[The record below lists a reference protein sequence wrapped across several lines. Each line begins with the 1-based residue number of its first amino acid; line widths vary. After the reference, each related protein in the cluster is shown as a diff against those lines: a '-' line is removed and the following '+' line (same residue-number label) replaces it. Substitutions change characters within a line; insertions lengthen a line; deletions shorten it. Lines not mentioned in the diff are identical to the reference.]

1 VTDKNLRA
9 RVEALTNGIAYAM
22 ARAPV
27 PTATTTARE
36 YAASLAPLVIE
47 SGFLDQPAPPDT
59 ALREAARKLADEA
72 ARAVAEPR
80 RFHENEDDRQQQ
92 LGSLVALVRMALAT
106 APTPPVPN
114 NDHMPAPTPPD
125 TAALRCTCGAARE
138 YTGDHLGDCP
148 MYISVLDQPAPPDT
162 ALLRQTIAN
171 GVVAMRLTREYV
183 GEETLP
189 AIEGWSWF
197 DWTKEAEAALAATAP
212 TPPDEPMRG
221 DHDYGINYAPP
232 DTALREALDA
242 AVESAMRDLSGT
254 NEELRTVEE
263 AFQVGVGAGIA
274 KMRRAVEA
282 LHDRYEETGMMTGHS
297 AAWDMKDLLRL
308 AATAPTP
315 PDGLDAAWR
324 EAEAALPEGWWIEKV
339 YLRERGTYLETYS
352 AWARRPDSDGGLRG
366 DGATPTAA
374 LRSLADAFRAAA
386 PPEPAP

>member
-162 ALLRQTIAN
+162 AL
-171 GVVAMRLTREYV
+171 
-183 GEETLP
+183 
-189 AIEGWSWF
+189 
-197 DWTKEAEAALAATAP
+197 
-212 TPPDEPMRG
+212 
-221 DHDYGINYAPP
+221 
-232 DTALREALDA
+232 REALDA

>member
-47 SGFLDQPAPPDT
+47 SGFLDQP
-59 ALREAARKLADEA
+59 
-72 ARAVAEPR
+72 
-80 RFHENEDDRQQQ
+80 
-92 LGSLVALVRMALAT
+92 
-106 APTPPVPN
+106 
-114 NDHMPAPTPPD
+114 
-125 TAALRCTCGAARE
+125 
-138 YTGDHLGDCP
+138 
-148 MYISVLDQPAPPDT
+148 
-162 ALLRQTIAN
+162 
-171 GVVAMRLTREYV
+171 
-183 GEETLP
+183 
-189 AIEGWSWF
+189 
-197 DWTKEAEAALAATAP
+197 
-212 TPPDEPMRG
+212 
-221 DHDYGINYAPP
+221 APP